1 MLIPENYSEKAP
13 VRSLEALDKDIE
25 GVGLVVIDEVRN
37 LPAYEEPFVSPHLV
51 IVLNHEGISH
61 GEYDMCPVTFRR
73 HEFSVFYPNHSIL
86 LKDSSDDYCVTF
98 IIVSDW
104 LYEQLRPRL
113 TYGNSPMFHY
123 QPSFQFSDEQYQCVC
138 AATRLLK
145 AVSRMNLK
153 RRMEVIA
160 DILDLLSL
168 LADEFRQMSSPE
180 AALSVGKKTAGTYSL
195 FNRFYE
201 NLVAHHC
208 ESREVRFY
216 ARQLCL
222 SPKYFGTIIKQET
235 GVSAGEWIA
244 RYVVIR
250 AKTLLRHRPDLTI
263 QQIYQQ
269 LGFTDAATFS
279 RYFKAT
285 AGMSA
290 KAYRELRLR

>member
-1 MLIPENYSEKAP
+1 MLIPGNYSENASVHP
-13 VRSLEALDKDIE
+13 LEALDKEIE
-25 GVGLVVIDEVRN
+25 ETGLVVIDEVKK
-37 LPAYEEPFVSPHLV
+37 LPVYGEPYISPHLV
-51 IVLNHEGISH
+51 LVLNHEGISH

-73 HEFSVFYPNHSIL
+73 HEFSVIYPNHTIL
-86 LKDSSDDYCVTF
+86 PKDSSDDYCVTF

-123 QPSFQFSDEQYQCVC
+123 QPSFQLSDEQYQCVC
-138 AATRLLK
+138 VATRLLK
-145 AVSRMNLK
+145 SVSRMDIK
-153 RRMEVIA
+153 RRSDVIA

-168 LADEFRQMSSPE
+168 LVDEFRQKSSPE
-180 AALSVGKKTAGTYSL
+180 AALSVGKKTSGTYSL

-263 QQIYQQ
+263 QQIYQR

-290 KAYRELRLR
+290 KAYRELWLR